1 MRSLVDVMSHN
12 NELFSRLAIHPST
25 NFPGRTQENILL
37 QLLRKKPE
45 PDVATSMDEG
55 RRMYQETAEAVGLTG
70 DDLNKARVKGGEDED
85 DPESMFG
92 MQWGAARVF
101 IGNRSEKYIQ
111 SGESE
116 DPFTKE
122 EREIGVENVR
132 TGLRRVLEE
141 YEDDDEE
148 EDEDGVKKEQPPAK
162 EEDDEDDVVMYDQAP
177 PPRQAQPVPVQAG
190 QSNGNAQEVQGLA
203 LESML
208 RMATKGEL
216 V

>member
-55 RRMYQETAEAVGLTG
+55 RKMYRETAESVGLTE
-70 DDLNKARVKGGEDED
+70 DPVKREREKGGDDED

-101 IGNRSEKYIQ
+101 IGNRSEKYIK

-141 YEDDDEE
+141 YEDDEDE
-148 EDEDGVKKEQPPAK
+148 EDEDGGKKEQVPGM

-177 PPRQAQPVPVQAG
+177 PPRPAQSLPVQASG
-190 QSNGNAQEVQGLA
+190 SVPEVEGLA
-203 LESML
+203 LEDIL
-208 RMATKGEL
+208 RMATKGQL